1 MTASVSLARVIKALI
16 GVCELPAIQ
25 WRISLSLLVTCS
37 VKIALNVSASV
48 FLDMLRSSFLV
59 IVFFKTFTFFVFT
72 CVFTLR
78 FSYFSSLPLV
88 PFLCCR
94 FSLICLR
101 MRWSI
106 WSCRR
111 SRPNMF
117 CYPWF
122 PLGFV
127 LFERRGV

>member
-59 IVFFKTFTFFVFT
+59 IVFFKTFTFLFSLVCLR
-72 CVFTLR
+72 CVLVIF
-78 FSYFSSLPLV
+78 LP
-88 PFLCCR
+88 CRWCR
-94 FSLICLR
+94 FCVAVFL
-101 MRWSI
+101 
-106 WSCRR
+106 
-111 SRPNMF
+111 
-117 CYPWF
+117 
-122 PLGFV
+122 
-127 LFERRGV
+127 